1 MTTNVAVIGMGYVGI
16 PIAAL
21 LADTGIFK
29 VTGIQRRSKRSE
41 WKIDYLNQ
49 GKCPIKNEP
58 ELPEIISRV
67 VNEKETLSVTDNISV
82 INFL

>member
-1 MTTNVAVIGMGYVGI
+1 MTINVAVIGMGYVGV

-21 LADTGIFK
+21 LADTGVFK
-29 VTGIQRRSKRSE
+29 VTGIQRRSKRSG

-58 ELPEIISRV
+58 ELPELISRV
-67 VNEKETLSVTDNISV
+67 VKEKKSFSVTDDIS
-82 INFL
+82 II